1 MSVEVSRLP
10 TGLTVVTDKMPHLET
25 TSLGIWIASGSRHE
39 APEEHGISHF
49 LEHMAFKGTGRR
61 SARQIAEEIE
71 AVGGDLNA
79 ATGIETTAY
88 YARVLR
94 ADVPLALDVLSD
106 ILSEPTFDP
115 DELTREKNVIIQ
127 EIGATDDTP
136 DDLIFELL
144 QATAFPDQ
152 AIGRSIMGTR
162 ATVKNF
168 DRKRLRNHLVTH
180 YRAPNMVIAAAGAL
194 EHDAVVDEISRKFAA
209 FAGPP
214 IQRPEPARFA
224 GGTRIEKS
232 DLEQVH
238 VTLGL
243 EGVPQTDPSIHS
255 LQVFSIALGG
265 GMSSRLFQE
274 VRELRGLCYSIYAF
288 HSPYHDTGLFALYAG
303 TDPAD
308 VEELMRV
315 AVGEIVI
322 AAETM
327 TEVEVAR
334 AKTQMKAG
342 LLMALE
348 SSATRAEQVARQM
361 ITYDRPMTAE
371 EIVAKI
377 EAVTV
382 ESVREAGR
390 ALVRRGRP
398 AVAVLGPGTGLESAA
413 AIAES
418 LARRT
423 A

>member
-1 MSVEVSRLP
+1 M
-10 TGLTVVTDKMPHLET
+10 
-25 TSLGIWIASGSRHE
+25 
-39 APEEHGISHF
+39 
-49 LEHMAFKGTGRR
+49 
-61 SARQIAEEIE
+61 
-71 AVGGDLNA
+71 
-79 ATGIETTAY
+79 
-88 YARVLR
+88 
-94 ADVPLALDVLSD
+94 
-106 ILSEPTFDP
+106 
-115 DELTREKNVIIQ
+115 
-127 EIGATDDTP
+127 
-136 DDLIFELL
+136 
-144 QATAFPDQ
+144 
-152 AIGRSIMGTR
+152 
-162 ATVKNF
+162 
-168 DRKRLRNHLVTH
+168 
-180 YRAPNMVIAAAGAL
+180 
-194 EHDAVVDEISRKFAA
+194 
-209 FAGPP
+209 
-214 IQRPEPARFA
+214 
-224 GGTRIEKS
+224 
-232 DLEQVH
+232 H

-361 ITYDRPMTAE
+361 ITYDRPMTVD
-371 EIVAKI
+371 EIVGKI